1 MTDIEK
7 YIDILEQYNDKSF
20 VYSLLCSK
28 TSRYYNYMK
37 MGFAMPLILTS
48 TALTYINSN
57 NDPSMQDAMRFINPI
72 FNMITAII
80 LGIQNVFKFETKS
93 NQYKQ
98 NCIKFQKLSHQI
110 EAKMLNKQDINEDFI
125 TSIIMQ
131 YDNIQEECMDLPSHI
146 CNSIRKEFATKRHLP
161 IIINGISKE
170 PSILCRIEKET
181 SKKEFLN
188 RVQE

>member
-37 MGFAMPLILTS
+37 LGFAMPLILTS

-80 LGIQNVFKFETKS
+80 LGVQNVFKFETKS

-146 CNSIRKEFATKRHLP
+146 CNAVRKEFATKRHLP